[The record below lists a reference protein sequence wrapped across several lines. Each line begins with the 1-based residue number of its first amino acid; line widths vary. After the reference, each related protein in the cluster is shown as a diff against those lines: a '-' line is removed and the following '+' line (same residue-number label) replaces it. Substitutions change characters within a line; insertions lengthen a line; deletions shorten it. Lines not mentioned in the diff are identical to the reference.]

1 MDLTEEEK
9 TKFEKEQKEIEN
21 QIAEHQKLKE
31 EYMDSGDY
39 IKAKKENQEIENLKH
54 KSHLVET
61 KKLEKVQK
69 KEITKLHSNYDEI
82 IKQTKNSYEEKIKN
96 AQDLLEKGLTEMNDK
111 YKQDLK
117 KIEKKY
123 TLQKKHSPE
132 YIAMEVEEKKL
143 LKGNRFDEAIALQ
156 KLRKKQEEEDN
167 KRYLLLHKAEI
178 EMLKRNLTSKYNK
191 EVNNFKTNKKNEIEL
206 IRNEMNIALDN
217 IDKQFNNR
225 RHDLIS
231 IQNNKSLIKFNQPLA
246 KSRQVYRKTSN
257 AGESASI
264 KRIFGP
270 LTLSTS
276 LTINQKKVPVIK
288 RSSMKKRLQSA
299 KIDK

>member
-9 TKFEKEQKEIEN
+9 TEFEKEKNEIEK
-21 QIAEHQKLKE
+21 QIIEHQKLKE
-31 EYMDSGDY
+31 DYMESGDY
-39 IKAKKENQEIENLKH
+39 VKAKKENEEVEKLK
-54 KSHLVET
+54 KQSQLVES

-69 KEITKLHSNYDEI
+69 KEITKLHCNYDEI
-82 IKQTKNSYEEKIKN
+82 IKETKKNYEEKIKSIEN
-96 AQDLLEKGLTEMNDK
+96 SLLKGLNELNDK
-111 YKQDLK
+111 YKNDLK

-123 TLQKKHSPE
+123 ALSKKHSPE

-143 LKGNRFDEAIALQ
+143 LKGNRFDEAIVLQ
-156 KLRKKQEEEDN
+156 KLRKKKEEEDN
-167 KRYLLLHKAEI
+167 KRYFVIQKGEI
-178 EMLKRNLTSKYNK
+178 ETLKRNLTNKYNK
-191 EVNNFKTNKKNEIEL
+191 EINNFKNNKKNEIDL
-206 IRNEMNIALDN
+206 IRNEMNITLDN

-231 IQNNKSLIKFNQPLA
+231 IQKNKSLIKFNVPLA
-246 KSRQVYRKTSN
+246 KSRQMYRKTSN

-276 LTINQKKVPVIK
+276 LNPKRVSIIK
-288 RSSMKKRLQSA
+288 ASSQKKRLISA